1 MSNSLPLRRLT
12 GAVCVAAALTACRE
26 PMATRQSSAR
36 PMVGLTLV
44 KPFDPRST
52 LLDPGAPGLLVVCSA
67 GGPATFSASASPAR
81 GTLLGGGTFS
91 VADGACAT
99 AWTAD
104 AGDLT
109 RVKITVTQ
117 TAGNF
122 DYIEATA
129 TPVEGLPFMTVDQ
142 GNQRITW
149 ETNAD
154 HGGSATFFQSAPPP
168 SEAKKVV
175 VCKEGPAGTYEFS
188 VSSVGGTGDVFPNGE
203 TFTLAAGECKDAW
216 TTTYQPIDPLVTVT
230 ELGDAPLDS
239 IRKAPQDSAASILT
253 GTRAVTSQVNYYHGA
268 VVTYFNSK
276 CEDPAATNFGGAPPC
291 TYPPVV
297 ANCVAITA
305 VQGVAITPVTLT
317 GSGGAGGPY
326 TFSATGL
333 PAGLVISASGTISG
347 TPTVSGT
354 FAYTV
359 TVTDKNGNSGTVD
372 CAVVGNPPPTASCVA
387 ITAVQGKAITPVTLT
402 GSGGTGGPYT
412 FSATGLPAGLT
423 MSSSGTISGTPTVSG
438 TFTYTVT
445 VTDKDGHTGTIDCSV
460 VVNPPVS
467 GNCVAITAV
476 QGKAITPVT
485 LTGSGGTGGPY
496 TFSATGLPAG
506 LTMSSSGTISGT
518 PTVSGTFTY
527 TVTVTDKDG
536 HTGTIDCSVVVNPPV
551 SGNCVAITAVQG
563 RAITPVTLTGSGGA
577 GGPYTFSATGLPAGL
592 TMSSSGTIS
601 GTPTVSGTFAYT
613 VTVTDK
619 DGNSG
624 SFNCSV
630 VVNPPVS
637 GNCVAI
643 TAEQGKAITPVTLTG
658 SGGAGGPYTFSAT
671 GLPAGLTM
679 SSSGTI
685 SGTPTVTGT
694 FTYTVTVTDK
704 DGNSGTINCSV
715 TVSPPPAQLCSYT
728 QGGWGAPPNGGNI
741 ANTLKA
747 KFSTVFPSGVTIGIT
762 GVSGKFSAKFT
773 SASAIEAYLPAGG
786 TPGVLTKNYT
796 NPLTTSANVFG
807 GQVLALQLSVSFSNA
822 GVIKPG
828 LGAAVV
834 QSGALAGL
842 TVNQVLALANSVIG
856 GNTSA
861 LTPYGLTVSGLN
873 DIVSRINESM
883 DGCTTNTGYVK

>member
-129 TPVEGLPFMTVDQ
+129 TPVEGLPFMTVNQ
-142 GNQRITW
+142 GLQRITW

-372 CAVVGNPPPTASCVA
+372 CAVVGNPPPTAS
-387 ITAVQGKAITPVTLT
+387 
-402 GSGGTGGPYT
+402 
-412 FSATGLPAGLT
+412 
-423 MSSSGTISGTPTVSG
+423 
-438 TFTYTVT
+438 
-445 VTDKDGHTGTIDCSV
+445 
-460 VVNPPVS
+460 
-467 GNCVAITAV
+467 CVAITAV